1 MRSLIRERDTHDL
14 CPAMAIE
21 LQRLAFGRIKVRS
34 FAGINGNRHA
44 GGRQTVHFV
53 VAEYIGQRQGELAC
67 VALAQKEANGAFRS
81 DVDADALQ
89 GPNG

>member
-1 MRSLIRERDTHDL
+1 MRGLIRERDAHGL
-14 CPAMAIE
+14 CPGLAFE
-21 LQRLAFGRIKVRS
+21 HQRLALGRIKLRS
-34 FAGINGNRHA
+34 LAGINGNRHA

-81 DVDADALQ
+81 DGEADALQ